1 MIQPRYIPILTFLF
15 LVLMRQNYGKRAQC
29 GMYFLVKTPRWFA
42 CSVNFETHFRLCLP
56 SKTGHFHSILL
67 LYFENKANAPAWRIL
82 IWETDFK
89 FLMKRNHL
97 AAAINT
103 LDHMYRQVPCPW
115 YLNCLDLSVSKYC
128 KIKQFKSLFLSKS
141 RIIWLKFLCKSAL
154 THAMVFMLFWFL
166 AVWIA

>member
-1 MIQPRYIPILTFLF
+1 MYTLQMNNDPTQIYIPILTF

-67 LYFENKANAPAWRIL
+67 LYFENKAKAPAWRIL

-89 FLMKRNHL
+89 SNKNNL

-103 LDHMYRQVPCPW
+103 LDHMYRQVPYPQ
-115 YLNCLDLSVSKYC
+115 YLNALILSISWYS
-128 KIKQFKSLFLSKS
+128 KIKQFKSLFMSKS
-141 RIIWLKFLCKSAL
+141 ELLDWNFFCIGV
-154 THAMVFMLFWFL
+154 H
-166 AVWIA
+166 